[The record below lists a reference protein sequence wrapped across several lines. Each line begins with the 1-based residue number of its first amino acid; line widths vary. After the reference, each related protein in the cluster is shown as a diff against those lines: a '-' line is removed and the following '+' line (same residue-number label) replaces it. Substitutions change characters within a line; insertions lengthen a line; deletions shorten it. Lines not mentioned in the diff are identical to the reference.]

1 MTEDFFV
8 TVATI
13 WTYTG
18 CESFGSGMV
27 VAMTSS
33 DARFADLYESYFKH
47 VHAYCRRRVYSDRV
61 DDAAAETF
69 LVAWRK
75 LDEVP
80 AGSEALPWLYAVAY
94 GVVSNFWRGASRQ
107 KRLNKKLNT
116 IGVEPSAPA
125 DEFVVVRQEARQIL
139 AALANLKKADREV
152 LRLSYWE
159 ELSNAELA
167 VALDVAVEAA
177 RQRLSRAR
185 RNLADQ
191 YNRLDSDK
199 THFPVAQ
206 KGGAL

>member
-1 MTEDFFV
+1 
-8 TVATI
+8 
-13 WTYTG
+13 
-18 CESFGSGMV
+18 MV
-27 VAMTSS
+27 VAMTST

-47 VHAYCRRRVYSDRV
+47 VHAYCRRRVNPDRV

-75 LDEVP
+75 IEDVP
-80 AGSEALPWLYAVAY
+80 VGQEALPWLYAVAY

-107 KRLNKKLNT
+107 KRLNKKLHT

-139 AALANLKKADREV
+139 AALAKLKKADQEV
-152 LRLSYWE
+152 LRLSIWE
-159 ELSNAELA
+159 ELSNAE
-167 VALDVAVEAA
+167 VAIVLDVAVDAA

-191 YNRLDSDK
+191 YNRLDFDISDSS
-199 THFPVAQ
+199 VAQ
-206 KGGAL
+206 KGGVL

>member
-1 MTEDFFV
+1 
-8 TVATI
+8 
-13 WTYTG
+13 
-18 CESFGSGMV
+18 MV
-27 VAMTSS
+27 VSMTST
-33 DARFADLYESYFKH
+33 DARFADLYGSCFKH
-47 VHAYCRRRVYSDRV
+47 VHAYCRRRVNSDRV

-75 LDEVP
+75 IDEVP
-80 AGSEALPWLYAVAY
+80 DGSEALPWLYAVSY

-139 AALANLKKADREV
+139 AALAKVKKADQEV
-152 LRLSYWE
+152 LRLSFWE

-167 VALDVAVEAA
+167 VALDVAVDAA

-191 YNRLDSDK
+191 YNRLDSEK

>member
-1 MTEDFFV
+1 
-8 TVATI
+8 
-13 WTYTG
+13 
-18 CESFGSGMV
+18 MV
-27 VAMTSS
+27 VGMTST
-33 DARFADLYESYFKH
+33 DARFAELYESYFKH
-47 VHAYCRRRVYSDRV
+47 VHAYCRRRVSSDRV

-75 LDEVP
+75 IDRVP
-80 AGSEALPWLYAVAY
+80 EGSETLPWLYAVAF

-107 KRLNKKLNT
+107 KRLNKKLDA

-125 DEFVVVRQEARQIL
+125 DEFVVVRQETRQIL
-139 AALANLKKADREV
+139 AALAKLRKADQEV
-152 LRLSYWE
+152 LRLSIWE

-167 VALDVAVEAA
+167 VVLDVAVDAA

-191 YNRLDSDK
+191 YNRLDSEIPDS
-199 THFPVAQ
+199 PVAQ